1 VHHRSTTERERAAL
15 AWTEA
20 VTLIKNGHVPDAVFD
35 AVRPQF
41 SEKEL
46 GNLTL
51 AVATINAWNRLSIA
65 ARLAPGTYTPALV
78 AT

>member
-1 VHHRSTTERERAAL
+1 
-15 AWTEA
+15 
-20 VTLIKNGHVPDAVFD
+20 VPDAVFD